1 MKSKRKYI
9 ALVFCIV
16 IFVVALSANF
26 VLAQQGPGG
35 LEPSDCPPGQS
46 GSPCQ
51 LDNPAKG
58 QLIDIRNFGDL
69 LKRIINIFLYFA
81 GGIAVLFLM
90 VGGFQYVAARGNEE
104 ATEKAKKT
112 ITGAII
118 GIIIIVMAFAI
129 VAIVNNLLTRNDIG
143 GGTGGGGQN
152 GTLQAG
158 ENCNADSEC
167 ANGLVCV
174 SSSPSEPKV
183 CQ

>member
-1 MKSKRKYI
+1 MI
-9 ALVFCIV
+9 
-16 IFVVALSANF
+16 
-26 VLAQQGPGG
+26 
-35 LEPSDCPPGQS
+35 
-46 GSPCQ
+46 
-51 LDNPAKG
+51 NPASG
-58 QLIDIRNFGDL
+58 QLVDIRDFGPL
-69 LKRIINIFLYFA
+69 LQRIITIFLYFA

-143 GGTGGGGQN
+143 GGTTGGGARD

-158 ENCNADSEC
+158 ENCEADSEC
-167 ANGLVCV
+167 ANNLVCIPT
-174 SSSPSEPKV
+174 SPSGPKV